1 MPKKPISQPCPGVI
15 NLLNVPV
22 WLTTALVVFDAFVFT
37 AAKSLAFSSYFF
49 LRAYVIP
56 NPAYDIYAYAPHPTL
71 HFVLGLVVISVLW
84 GRGLY
89 TRRIPWWSQVRTL
102 AHLTLF
108 AFIVHGFL
116 SFSLKIYDSR
126 LFIIFYWIIV
136 FHGLVL
142 FKAILFKIVQK
153 KCTSWNIPTV
163 VVSDV
168 ATAEDILFAFS
179 SDISTGFKVHTILI
193 RRSSNEESEFDL
205 SGIPPRFSNIKICYG
220 VEGIEDY
227 IKENP
232 NNFYII
238 SLDAFRDR
246 ARENILKV
254 FCETKAPYSIV
265 PSLSRANLYQM
276 EPKYFFGHDVV
287 ILHIRSANSGF
298 LDYSIP
304 MLAKR
309 MMDVTVSGGLLL
321 FVGPLIFI
329 LGALLKI
336 EGQGGSIFYG
346 GKRIGKGGRLFN
358 CWKLRSMEPNSDH
371 LLTAYLDSNPQLKSD
386 WEKFRKLPKDPR
398 ITTNTAR
405 LIRKLSLDEL
415 PQLWNI
421 FVGDMSLVG
430 PRPILEDEVHYF
442 DESTMADYISVR
454 PGLTGL
460 WQVSGRNKTS
470 FKRRVYWDSWYVRNW
485 SFWGDLII
493 LIKTPIVLITRKG
506 AS

>member
-1 MPKKPISQPCPGVI
+1 MPKKPIPPPHRAFI

-22 WLTTALVVFDAFVFT
+22 WLTIALVTFDVLVFT
-37 AAKSLAFSSYFF
+37 AAKSIAFSSYFF
-49 LRAYVIP
+49 LRSYAIP
-56 NPAYDIYAYAPHPTL
+56 NPAYDMYAYTPHPTL
-71 HFVLGLVVISVLW
+71 HLALGLLVIIVLW

-89 TRRIPWWSQVRTL
+89 TKRIPWWSQVRTL
-102 AHLTLF
+102 AHITLF

-116 SFSLKIYDSR
+116 SFILKVYDSR
-126 LFIIFYWIIV
+126 LFIIFYWIIA

-142 FKAILFKIVQK
+142 FKALLFKVVQK
-153 KCTSWNIPTV
+153 RCKGWNIPTV

-168 ATAEDILFAFS
+168 ATAEDILFALS
-179 SDISTGFKVHTILI
+179 SDISTGFKVHTIRI

-232 NNFYII
+232 QNFYII

-246 ARENILKV
+246 ARESILKL
-254 FCETKAPYSIV
+254 FRKTNAPYSIV

-287 ILHIRSANSGF
+287 ILHIRSSTTGF
-298 LDYSIP
+298 LDYSLP

-309 MMDVTVSGGLLL
+309 MMDVAVSGGLLL
-321 FVGPLIFI
+321 VAGPMILI

-346 GKRIGKGGRLFN
+346 GKRIGKCGNLFN
-358 CWKLRSMEPNSDH
+358 CWKLRSMEPNSNH
-371 LLTAYLDSNPQLKSD
+371 LLSEYLDSNPQLKSD

-398 ITTNTAR
+398 VTTNTAR

-430 PRPILEDEVHYF
+430 PRPILEDEIHYF
-442 DESTMADYISVR
+442 DESTMDDYISVR

-460 WQVSGRNKTS
+460 WQVSGRNQTS

-485 SFWGDLII
+485 SLWGDLII
-493 LIKTPIVLITRKG
+493 LVKTPIVLLTRRG